1 MTKVLIWNIE
11 QFDAEKINSASN
23 DTAENTGG
31 LTKAQAAVQRR
42 DLIYQTLNATQ
53 PDIFII
59 IEVIA
64 RKMQKSS
71 AAFNN
76 GGLSGAVYLLDQ
88 LRDGNAPDAI
98 KSADWRLVP
107 PLWLNSET
115 MAVFYRGATGN
126 TKRYFTG
133 PNVWSGGI
141 RGKTLP
147 SGKVNPRAYAENVS
161 IKKSPA
167 INFNA
172 MLVPPGTTART
183 IPSGALY
190 NGTGAIMEN
199 TVAGRVAFS
208 DGTNRSNF
216 GGATW
221 PLMVS
226 FSEVEDGNVRRN
238 ITIFAVHPPANK
250 EGQDA
255 FMGTL
260 AATTDV
266 ASGLG
271 DKETRLIGGDF
282 NIPLLNENGEKTT
295 QYRPLTD
302 LGYGLLLDP
311 VGAAP
316 ANVDAYRGY
325 FATHN
330 VVGPI
335 DDTTQLRSS
344 KLLWSESDTNQ
355 AYYPGYGY
363 IGSELSASSLDNIL
377 VKPKLTNDVHDYK
390 TTIMNMVTGTPFNK
404 VADPA
409 GSPPQGTIALS
420 TVIQNAPEQWQPWP
434 KYPTAPIYSEAQAL
448 DLFSWR
454 NYGKI
459 NSTSDHFAF
468 YAEI

>member
-64 RKMQKSS
+64 RKNQKSS
-71 AAFNN
+71 TASNN

-88 LRDGNAPDAI
+88 LRSGNAPDTI

-107 PLWLNSET
+107 PLWLQNET
-115 MAVFYRGATGN
+115 MAVFYRGTSGS
-126 TKRYFTG
+126 TTRYFTG
-133 PNVWSGGI
+133 PNVWSGGFK
-141 RGKTLP
+141 GKTRL
-147 SGKVNPRAYAENVS
+147 SGDVTPGAYAERVTSKN
-161 IKKSPA
+161 SPD

-216 GGATW
+216 GGATS

-226 FSEVEDGNVRRN
+226 FSEVEGGNVRRN
-238 ITIFAVHPPANK
+238 ITIFAVHPPANTV
-250 EGQDA
+250 GQDA

-266 ASGLG
+266 ASALG

-295 QYRPLTD
+295 RYGPLTD

-311 VGAAP
+311 VGAPP

-330 VVGPI
+330 VTGPI
-335 DDTTQLRSS
+335 DDLSQLQNS
-344 KLLWSESDTNQ
+344 KLMWSASDTNQ

-363 IGSELSASSLDNIL
+363 IGSELSNSSLDNIL
-377 VKPKLTNDVHDYK
+377 VKPKLASDAHNYK
-390 TTIMNMVTGTPFNK
+390 TTIMNMATGTPFDK
-404 VADPA
+404 VTDPA
-409 GSPPQGTIALS
+409 GSPPQGTIAQS
-420 TVIQNAPEQWQPWP
+420 TVIQNAPTEWQPWP